1 MTKEERLAK
10 RKADMKRIK
19 KNLPISKV
27 KPRISA
33 NERRDK
39 RNADFSAKVKE
50 VNSNKKAKQK
60 LKDEKR
66 IAARNKVVNRIT
78 TDKNKRIAADKD
90 RRATNRKKIEIVQ
103 LKKKQKKQMDTL
115 KKKLT
120 AKSKTPKPGNKSN
133 APNPFNNKNK
143 PTSTR
148 RKGPGRP
155 TMTSMVAKPPKPRN
169 KNVTRRPKRPSKQG
183 SFGR

>member
-115 KKKLT
+115 KKKLK

-133 APNPFNNKNK
+133 APNPFNNINPPAK
-143 PTSTR
+143 R
-148 RKGPGRP
+148 QGPGRP